1 VLAFVYEV
9 VILRLSKLE
18 HKTSSVDMLSAWEKE
33 NERAASL
40 MNIDPKSTDKEE
52 EATTEQMLTSE
63 LDDGNEQMTL
73 EDELAQKVAFAIM
86 EKLAREK
93 RDESKPVQR
102 ITVYVGYRNPV
113 TAIAEEESEVAAK
126 NELEDDLEAKTN

>member
-1 VLAFVYEV
+1 
-9 VILRLSKLE
+9 
-18 HKTSSVDMLSAWEKE
+18 MLSDWEKE

-40 MNIDPKSTDKEE
+40 MNIDPKSTDEEE
-52 EATTEQMLTSE
+52 EASTEQMLTSE

-126 NELEDDLEAKTN
+126 NELEDDMEAKTN